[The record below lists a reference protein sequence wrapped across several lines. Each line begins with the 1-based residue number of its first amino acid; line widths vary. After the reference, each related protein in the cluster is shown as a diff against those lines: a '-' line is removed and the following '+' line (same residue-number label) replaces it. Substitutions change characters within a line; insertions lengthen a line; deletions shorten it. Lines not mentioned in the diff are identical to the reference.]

1 MSYSISEISKMFNL
15 PASTI
20 RYYEKIGLLEDVEH
34 VNSYRR
40 VYNESHVDRLNA
52 IECFKNALLPLEE
65 IKAFFT
71 YEKDMVANS
80 EKILDMMKSQEKKTL
95 KSLNDL
101 NEGLLHLQKKIKYY
115 SLVNEA
121 VKNNTTLPSWNDLE

>member
-1 MSYSISEISKMFNL
+1 MSYTITELSKMFHL

-20 RYYEKIGLLEDVEH
+20 RYYEKIGLLVNVEH

-40 VYNESHVDRLNA
+40 VYDESHVDRLNA
-52 IECFKNALLPLEE
+52 IECFKKAHLPLEE

-71 YEKDMVANS
+71 LEKDMVANS
-80 EKILDMMKSQEKKTL
+80 EKILDMMKTQEEKTL
-95 KSLNDL
+95 EIMKDL
-101 NEGLLHLQKKIKYY
+101 ETGLTHLQKKIRYY

-121 VKNNTTLPSWNDLE
+121 IKNNSPLPNWNDV